1 MNQVKLNPDQVG
13 SQACEHTDQAKAVSY
28 PKRECP
34 ECVAK
39 GDSWVHLRIC
49 MICGHVGCCDSSK
62 NKHARAHFEKTGHPI
77 IKSIQPGED
86 WAWCY
91 VDDGYLE

>member
-1 MNQVKLNPDQVG
+1 MHQVKLDAPQVA
-13 SQACEHTDQAKAVSY
+13 SPACEHTDQAKTVSY
-28 PKRECP
+28 AKRECP
-34 ECVAK
+34 ECVAM

-49 MICGHVGCCDSSK
+49 MICGHVGCCDNSK
-62 NKHARAHFEKTGHPI
+62 NKHARAHFGKTQHPI

-91 VDDGYLE
+91 LDDAYLE

>member
-1 MNQVKLNPDQVG
+1 MNQVKLNADQAA
-13 SQACEHTDQAKAVSY
+13 SKACKHTDQAKTVSY
-28 PKRECP
+28 AKRECP

-39 GDSWVHLRIC
+39 GDSWAKLRIC

-62 NKHARAHFEKTGHPI
+62 NKHARGHFEKTKHPI
-77 IKSIQPGED
+77 IKSIESGED

-91 VDDGYLE
+91 LDDGYLK

>member
-1 MNQVKLNPDQVG
+1 MDQVKLNPR
-13 SQACEHTDQAKAVSY
+13 QAASKACKHTAQAKAVAY
-28 PKRECP
+28 AKRECP

-39 GDSWVHLRIC
+39 GDRWVHLRIC

-62 NKHARAHFEKTGHPI
+62 NRHARAHFEKTRHPI
-77 IKSIQPGED
+77 IKSIEPNED

-91 VDDGYLE
+91 LDDGYLE

>member
-1 MNQVKLNPDQVG
+1 MNQVKLNPAQAA
-13 SQACEHTDQAKAVSY
+13 SQACTHTDQAKTVSY
-28 PKRECP
+28 AKRECP

-49 MICGHVGCCDSSK
+49 MSCGHLGCCDSSK
-62 NKHARAHFEKTGHPI
+62 NRHARAHFEKSGHPI

-91 VDDGYLE
+91 LDDGYLE